1 MSNWPLKNTRHRRP
15 ARPPDPTPTIVAAT
29 KPAPAKLDL
38 YAIT

>member
-1 MSNWPLKNTRHRRP
+1 MSNWPLKRPQHRRP

-29 KPAPAKLDL
+29 KPAPVKLNL